1 MQSCLQRATRLKKI
15 LQDTRDADG
24 ETEIRERMQLLSS
37 QLTDTISHLH
47 DVFSTRVFV
56 AVCRGY
62 WDRMGQVGHCLV
74 FWESKR
80 NGNLQNF
87 WGLPIQVCAFWWF
100 SISLDGLVIFC
111 RFITGYTALPRDQRE
126 QQVMV

>member
-1 MQSCLQRATRLKKI
+1 MQTCLQRAARLKKI

-47 DVFSTRVFV
+47 DVFSARVFV

-62 WDRMGQVGHCLV
+62 WDRMGQVDYCLV
-74 FWESKR
+74 FWKAEKF
-80 NGNLQNF
+80 L
-87 WGLPIQVCAFWWF
+87 
-100 SISLDGLVIFC
+100 
-111 RFITGYTALPRDQRE
+111 
-126 QQVMV
+126 